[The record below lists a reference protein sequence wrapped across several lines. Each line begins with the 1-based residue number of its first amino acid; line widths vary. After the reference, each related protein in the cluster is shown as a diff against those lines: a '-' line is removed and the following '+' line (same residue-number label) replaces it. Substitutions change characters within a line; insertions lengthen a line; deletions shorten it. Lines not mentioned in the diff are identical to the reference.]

1 MGTSETVENVC
12 GWARVARGTW
22 DSDRFISGGTPG
34 RTPAVPSA
42 RSKPLARSLSTSA
55 SRRRSDMR
63 DAFRASRGAP
73 GTPPRSP
80 YQAVRLFSD
89 VWLPPSEP
97 RDESRSYRP
106 ALSSQST
113 YSCEMGRS
121 CVQLACKGGGRRQGI
136 AGAKPTGGPNVPPE
150 PSLAFVC
157 TQLGSTRFAWLNK
170 ASPCSSVRGERFL
183 AADLVLARTC
193 VRVAWRRERAQ
204 RSRDRVQPD
213 AGVQLHAFGLMTITV
228 PAPRADARLAPHDR
242 PIDAC
247 RSTA

>member
-1 MGTSETVENVC
+1 LGLRAIHLGGYPGPGPSGRKPPFQAARALVFYRSFEAGERHEGRVQ
-12 GWARVARGTW
+12 RVARSTG
-22 DSDRFISGGTPG
+22 DTPSESVFN
-34 RTPAVPSA
+34 RSA
-42 RSKPLARSLSTSA
+42 CSA
-55 SRRRSDMR
+55 T
-63 DAFRASRGAP
+63 SRGC
-73 GTPPRSP
+73 
-80 YQAVRLFSD
+80 
-89 VWLPPSEP
+89 PSEA
-97 RDESRSYRP
+97 RDEPRSYRP

-136 AGAKPTGGPNVPPE
+136 AGAKPTGGPSVPPE

-228 PAPRADARLAPHDR
+228 PAPRADAPLSPHDR